1 MSSTIYQIPEEEL
14 LNRLKTGDMKA
25 FEVIYKSFHKM
36 LWHYAKEML
45 KDEDEAEDT
54 VQQLFIRIWEKRDSL
69 LISSSFKSY
78 LFTSVRNACL
88 KKMEKAVREKASDPL
103 ESTEMERVGKAQ
115 DPAQFKDLQSAI
127 QQSIESLPER
137 CRLVFKLSRFGGLT
151 YNEIAKELELSVKT
165 VENQMSKALQT
176 LRQDLKHHFSWMIPG
191 FFIMMEKI
199 GEIHDFIIQ

>member
-1 MSSTIYQIPEEEL
+1 MNSEYQAQEETL

-25 FEVIYKSFHKM
+25 FETLYKMFHKM

-69 LISSSFKSY
+69 LISTSFKSY

-115 DPAQFKDLQSAI
+115 DPAQFKDLQLAI
-127 QQSIESLPER
+127 QSAIESLPER
-137 CRLVFKLSRFGGLT
+137 CRLIFKLSRYGGLT
-151 YNEIAKELELSVKT
+151 YTEIAKELELSVKT
-165 VENQMSKALQT
+165 VENQMSKALQS
-176 LRQDLKHHFSWMIPG
+176 LRQDLKHHFSWLIPG
-191 FFIMMEKI
+191 LLIVIEKMDI
-199 GEIHDFIIQ
+199 IHDFVFQ

>member
-1 MSSTIYQIPEEEL
+1 MSSTIHQIPEEEL
-14 LNRLKTGDMKA
+14 LSRLKTGDMKA
-25 FEVIYKSFHKM
+25 FESLYKSFHKM
-36 LWHYAKEML
+36 LWHYAKVML

-54 VQQLFIRIWEKRDSL
+54 VQQIFIRIWEKRDSI
-69 LISSSFKSY
+69 LISTSFKSY

-137 CRLVFKLSRFGGLT
+137 CKLVFKLSRFGGLT
-151 YNEIAKELELSVKT
+151 YVEIAKELDLSVKT

-176 LRQDLKHHFSWMIPG
+176 LRQDLKHHFSWMIG
-191 FFIMMEKI
+191 TIWTILDRIAEYI
-199 GEIHDFIIQ
+199 

>member
-1 MSSTIYQIPEEEL
+1 MSSTIYQISEEEL

-25 FEVIYKSFHKM
+25 FEALYKSFHKM

-103 ESTEMERVGKAQ
+103 ESTEMERVG
-115 DPAQFKDLQSAI
+115 
-127 QQSIESLPER
+127 
-137 CRLVFKLSRFGGLT
+137 
-151 YNEIAKELELSVKT
+151 
-165 VENQMSKALQT
+165 
-176 LRQDLKHHFSWMIPG
+176 
-191 FFIMMEKI
+191 
-199 GEIHDFIIQ
+199 

>member
-1 MSSTIYQIPEEEL
+1 MSSTIDQTQEEEL

-25 FEVIYKSFHKM
+25 FELLYKSFHKM

-45 KDEDEAEDT
+45 KDDDEAEDT

-115 DPAQFKDLQSAI
+115 DPSQFKDLQAAI

-151 YNEIAKELELSVKT
+151 YTEIAKELELSVKT

-191 FFIMMEKI
+191 FFILMEKI
-199 GEIHDFIIQ
+199 GEIHDFILQ

>member
-1 MSSTIYQIPEEEL
+1 MSSTIHQIPEEEL
-14 LNRLKTGDMKA
+14 LSRLKTGDMKA
-25 FEVIYKSFHKM
+25 FESLYKSFHKM

-45 KDEDEAEDT
+45 KDKDEAEDT
-54 VQQLFIRIWEKRDSL
+54 VQQIFIRIWEKRDSI
-69 LISSSFKSY
+69 LISTSFKSY

-137 CRLVFKLSRFGGLT
+137 CKLVFKLSRFGGLT
-151 YNEIAKELELSVKT
+151 YVEIAKELDLSVKT

-176 LRQDLKHHFSWMIPG
+176 LRQDLKHHFSWMIG
-191 FFIMMEKI
+191 TIWTILDRIAEYI
-199 GEIHDFIIQ
+199 